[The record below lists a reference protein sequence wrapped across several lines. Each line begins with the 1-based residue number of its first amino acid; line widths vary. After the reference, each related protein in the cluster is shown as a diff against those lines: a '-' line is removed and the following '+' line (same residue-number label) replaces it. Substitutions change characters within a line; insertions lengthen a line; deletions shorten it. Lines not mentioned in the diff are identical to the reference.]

1 MALERYFYRVPAE
14 AEDDAVF
21 ELTERGSEGVQV
33 LSSGPGEVRIE
44 AYFSAPPEE
53 LELAGA
59 EFLGHEPVPKVDWF
73 ATWRELARPF
83 AVGKSL
89 WFDPREPEDGEKAEE
104 LGREEEGAGGRMVF
118 RIPARAA
125 FGTGSHE
132 STRLALELLEEA
144 EVAGRRVVDVG
155 TGTGILAIVAL
166 ARGARRA
173 DAFDVDVASPFHAR
187 VNAALNPTPS
197 PPRFFAG
204 TLDAL
209 NARGRYDLALVNII
223 PEVFIPE
230 LPRLSPVLAPGAE
243 AIFSGILGEKAVE
256 VTTALRSHGFEP
268 VAERKE
274 GEWIA
279 FRTVTTSAGS
289 RPSS

>member
-14 AEDDAVF
+14 AEDDAVY
-21 ELTERGSEGVQV
+21 ELTERGSDGVQV
-33 LSSGPGEVRIE
+33 LAIGPGEVRIE

-104 LGREEEGAGGRMVF
+104 LGREEEDPGDRMVF

-132 STRLALELLEEA
+132 STRLALELLEET

-155 TGTGILAIVAL
+155 TGTGILALVAL
-166 ARGARRA
+166 ARGARSA
-173 DAFDVDVASPFHAR
+173 EAFDVDVASPFHAR
-187 VNAALNPTPS
+187 VNAALNPTAA

-204 TLDAL
+204 TLEAL
-209 NARGRYDLALVNII
+209 VAPGRYDLALVNII

-230 LPRLSPVLAPGAE
+230 LPRLAPVLAPGAE
-243 AIFSGILGEKAVE
+243 AIFSGILGEKAEE
-256 VTTALRSHGFEP
+256 VTAALRAQGFEP
-268 VAERKE
+268 VAERRE

-279 FRTVTTSAGS
+279 FRTRVSS
-289 RPSS
+289 KVLQPSS

>member
-33 LSSGPGEVRIE
+33 FALGPGEVRIE
-44 AYFSAPPEE
+44 AYFSTPPED

-59 EFLGHEPVPKVDWF
+59 EFLGKEPVPKVDWF
-73 ATWRELARPF
+73 AAWRELARPF

-89 WFDPREPEDGEKAEE
+89 WFDPREPGEKEKAEE
-104 LGREEEGAGGRMVF
+104 LGREEESRGERTEF
-118 RIPARAA
+118 RFPARAA

-132 STRLALELLEEA
+132 STRLALELLEET
-144 EVAGRRVVDVG
+144 ETLDKRVLDVG

-166 ARGARRA
+166 ARGAKSA
-173 DAFDVDVASPFHAR
+173 EAFDNDAAAPFHAR
-187 VNAALNPTPS
+187 VNAVLNPTLS
-197 PPRFFAG
+197 APRFFAG
-204 TLDAL
+204 TLEAL
-209 NARGRYDLALVNII
+209 VMDRRYDLALVNII

-230 LPRLSPVLAPGAE
+230 LPHLAPLMVLGGE
-243 AIFSGILGEKAVE
+243 AIFSGILGVKAEE
-256 VTTALRSHGFEP
+256 VSAALRSHGFEP
-268 VAERKE
+268 VAERRD

-279 FRTVTTSAGS
+279 FRTVFQ
-289 RPSS
+289 PSC